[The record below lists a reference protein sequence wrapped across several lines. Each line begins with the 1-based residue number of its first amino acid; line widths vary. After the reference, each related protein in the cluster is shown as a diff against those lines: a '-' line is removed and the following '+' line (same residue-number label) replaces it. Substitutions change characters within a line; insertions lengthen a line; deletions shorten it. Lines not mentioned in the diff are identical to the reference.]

1 MDADLNPVSDDGGGS
16 GQTAAGDI
24 ALMGAK
30 TNELLFAQA
39 VDPTPPN
46 EEAVGLIFDI
56 NPLDPAV
63 IAVVGAVVVCL
74 VAATWW
80 CRRKP
85 SKTCQAT
92 TTLAAGGS
100 AGTVSAATDRRSSPV
115 VQSRYSTRGHG
126 VSPPGSRRLARRASS
141 PASANRSSRPGKVMI
156 LTPQQLALCEVLY
169 DVYNGVVPSRG
180 IESKAVQEC
189 DLSPADIRRQFKNI
203 KRARELD
210 RENASSSD
218 NNGSGAPP
226 SSPTPRRAAQSR
238 LTRPSTRRA
247 SIAAAAAADTKQQP
261 EAGKQP
267 SSRAKKSSR
276 IPVPSKRAAAAA
288 AAAAATTAPST
299 KKPPVSPRSTPIKR
313 GAAARPG
320 TVGGRGSPARA
331 AKRAAP
337 SSPSGRSAAASVLPS
352 SPPESP
358 MRTRG
363 RNNRTASVRVG
374 SPKSAPTKRAA
385 AAAAAAASSPRSG
398 GGGTPSKRGKPSVL
412 EIARRE
418 AQQQTVDVASTRA
431 SSLRARRSSRSNT
444 NNAMRRGT
452 KS

>member
-1 MDADLNPVSDDGGGS
+1 MDAGLKSVSDDGGS
-16 GQTAAGDI
+16 NSALGQTAGWDI
-24 ALMGAK
+24 DLMGAK
-30 TNELLFAQA
+30 GNELLFAQA
-39 VDPTPPN
+39 VDPTPPS
-46 EEAVGLIFDI
+46 EEAVRFFDI

-63 IAVVGAVVVCL
+63 IAVVGAVGVCL

-85 SKTCQAT
+85 SKTSQAT
-92 TTLAAGGS
+92 TTLATGGS
-100 AGTVSAATDRRSSPV
+100 AGTVSAATDRTSSPV
-115 VQSRYSTRGHG
+115 IQSRYNTRGHG
-126 VSPPGSRRLARRASS
+126 VSTPGSRRSTRRASS
-141 PASANRSSRPGKVMI
+141 PASANRSSPPGKVMI

-189 DLSPADIRRQFKNI
+189 DLSTADIRRQFKI
-203 KRARELD
+203 VKRARELD

-226 SSPTPRRAAQSR
+226 SSPTPRPTAQSR

-247 SIAAAAAADTKQQP
+247 SIAAAAADTKQQP
-261 EAGKQP
+261 GAGKQP
-267 SSRAKKSSR
+267 SFRAKTSSR
-276 IPVPSKRAAAAA
+276 IPVPGKRRAVA

-299 KKPPVSPRSTPIKR
+299 KKPPVSPRSTPVKR
-313 GAAARPG
+313 GAAAKPG
-320 TVGGRGSPARA
+320 TAGGGGSSARA

-337 SSPSGRSAAASVLPS
+337 SSPSGRSAASVLPS

-363 RNNRTASVRVG
+363 RDNRTASVRIG

-385 AAAAAAASSPRSG
+385 AAAAAAASSPRSR

-444 NNAMRRGT
+444 NTATRRGT